1 MKVKRQ
7 LSSIM
12 VLLVLVLSAILVS
25 AFTVTSKINEING
38 SWHDTNQNLMAKNNA
53 LFDLSRHFGYGGFIH
68 HFKNLVLRQTEQYSD
83 LAKQSMS
90 KTLDSLSMYKSLS
103 TTEVDSILIK
113 QFEQT
118 VNLYNIKLSLIQKE
132 LANSTQ
138 NIHKLDE
145 EVKVDDSQAIAA
157 LEILSLKIEENNLES
172 IRNFEQK
179 FQSINT
185 ANRVQ
190 LSIIIPLILIS
201 GFMLT
206 FYAIRVTRAYSELE
220 TIFNVSPDALIVLD
234 LAGNI
239 VRANPKA
246 CDIFGYSKA
255 EFESLKIEQLVPD
268 DFRPGHAATRVEF
281 QQNSSKRE
289 AGSPH
294 AEVKAVNKQGSV
306 FPVEITLATYGEQ
319 DSKKTIAN
327 VKDLSRY
334 KNLETLSTTDHLTGI
349 ANRLKLDSILDNEV
363 QRSKRLGHP
372 LSFIIIDID
381 HFKGVNDTYGH
392 QEGDIILQ
400 QFAHLLDSRIRKID
414 TCGRWGGEEFCII
427 CPGTTG
433 SEAYRLAEDLRLQI
447 SATKFGKTDHLTAS
461 FGIASFHVEA
471 DNVRDFI
478 QRADIALYQSKQYGR
493 DQVTLAS

>member
-1 MKVKRQ
+1 MNLNKQ

-12 VLLVLVLSAILVS
+12 ILLVLVLSAILVS
-25 AFTVTSKINEING
+25 SYSVTSKINEING

-68 HFKNLVLRQTEQYSD
+68 HFKNLVLRQTENYST
-83 LAKQSMS
+83 LAEQSMT
-90 KTLDSLSMYKSLS
+90 KTLELLAIYKGLA
-103 TTEVDSILIK
+103 TNEVDSILIK

-118 VNLYNIKLSLIQKE
+118 VILYDAKLKRIQQE
-132 LANSTQ
+132 LSNSTV

-157 LEILSLKIEENNLES
+157 LEILSLKIEENNLTS
-172 IRNFEQK
+172 ITSFEQS
-179 FQSINT
+179 FQSVNR
-185 ANRVQ
+185 ANQIQ
-190 LSIIIPLILIS
+190 LIIVIPLILIS
-201 GFMLT
+201 GVMLT
-206 FYAIRVTRAYSELE
+206 FYAIKVTRAHSELE

-234 LAGNI
+234 LTGKI

-246 CDIFGYSKA
+246 CDIFGYDKS
-255 EFESLKIEQLVPD
+255 EFESLRIEQLVPTE
-268 DFRPGHAATRVEF
+268 FRKEHATNRLAF

-294 AEVKAVNKQGSV
+294 AEVKAINKSGAV
-306 FPVEITLATYGEQ
+306 FPVEITLATYGEH

-327 VKDLSRY
+327 VKDLSQY

-349 ANRLKLDSILDNEV
+349 ANRLKLDLILDDEIHRA
-363 QRSKRLGHP
+363 QRLNHP
-372 LSFIIIDID
+372 LSFIILDID
-381 HFKGVNDTYGH
+381 HFKSVNDTYGH
-392 QEGDIILQ
+392 QEGDVVLQ
-400 QFAHLLDSRIRKID
+400 QFAALIDSRIRKID

-447 SATKFGKTDHLTAS
+447 AANKFAQIEKLTAS
-461 FGIASFHVEA
+461 FGVASYHNEE
-471 DNVRDFI
+471 DNFRDFV